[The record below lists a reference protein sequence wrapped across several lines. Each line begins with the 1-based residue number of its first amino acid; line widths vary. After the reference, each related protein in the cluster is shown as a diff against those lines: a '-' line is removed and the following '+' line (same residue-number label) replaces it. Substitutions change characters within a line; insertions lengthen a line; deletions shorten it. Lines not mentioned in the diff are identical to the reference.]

1 MSRFAMPANN
11 ISILITGDID
21 KALVEQLTSKGFT
34 VDVIPF
40 IKTASINSAI
50 VQQQV
55 EHISTLDAT
64 VIFTSANAVE
74 AVHQSLSN
82 KKINWKIYCV
92 GEQTKSVIEKLLTG
106 ANVIGVADDAV
117 HLSQKITSANNINEV
132 YFFCGDKRR
141 DTLPHLL
148 DAANIA
154 VHEVKVYT
162 TTIFQHTL
170 TKEYDA
176 VLFFSPSAVK
186 GLFAYNGLNTKTVL
200 FSIGHTTAGEIK
212 NYSSN
217 KLIVTENPSK
227 ELMIKKLVAF
237 FNE

>member
-64 VIFTSANAVE
+64 VIITSHNADE

-82 KKINWKIYCV
+82 KKINCKI
-92 GEQTKSVIEKLLTG
+92 
-106 ANVIGVADDAV
+106 N
-117 HLSQKITSANNINEV
+117 
-132 YFFCGDKRR
+132 
-141 DTLPHLL
+141 
-148 DAANIA
+148 
-154 VHEVKVYT
+154 
-162 TTIFQHTL
+162 
-170 TKEYDA
+170 
-176 VLFFSPSAVK
+176 
-186 GLFAYNGLNTKTVL
+186 
-200 FSIGHTTAGEIK
+200 
-212 NYSSN
+212 
-217 KLIVTENPSK
+217 
-227 ELMIKKLVAF
+227 
-237 FNE
+237 